1 MEEGRPCIKSEDAQ
15 DERGRARLSYQQ
27 AEALPRAAF
36 RPRRLSQWLRL
47 SARLCDSMSDYERL
61 AGAL

>member
-1 MEEGRPCIKSEDAQ
+1 MSLGRALSMEERRPCTKSEDAQ

-36 RPRRLSQWLRL
+36 SPVAYHGGFGCQPG
-47 SARLCDSMSDYERL
+47 SATR
-61 AGAL
+61 